1 MNTPTDESKMMTLLV
16 KPLERELLDLFCEQD
31 GRSSRSAIVRKMIV
45 QEAERRGININDVAM
60 TLTTVGAGP
69 AS

>member
-1 MNTPTDESKMMTLLV
+1 MTTPTDESKMMTLLV

-31 GRSSRSAIVRKMIV
+31 GRSSRSAVVRKMIH
-45 QEAERRGININDVAM
+45 QEAERRGINPNDVAM
-60 TLTTVGAGP
+60 TLTAIEGP